1 MNKKT
6 NGINGMAD
14 MSFFVARALLKFKT
28 VKLRPEDPFT
38 WVSGWKSP
46 IYCDNRKIF
55 SHVELRKLVI
65 DQLIEIAKTNFTE
78 FDTVVGVATGAIS
91 PGAIIAYELEKPFCY
106 VRSEKKDH
114 GLENLIEG
122 VLEPGQK
129 VLIIEDLISTG
140 GSSLKAVEAVRK
152 AGAEVIGMVAIF
164 SYEFPIAKKAFENTG
179 VVLKTLSNYSS
190 LLDAAIKDSYIKQD
204 DLDVLKKWRLAPDIW
219 KKQ

>member
-14 MSFFVARALLKFKT
+14 MRFFVARALLKFKT

-38 WVSGWKSP
+38 WASGWKSP

-65 DQLIEIAKTNFTE
+65 DQLIEITKTNFTE

-91 PGAIIAYELEKPFCY
+91 PGAIIAYELGKPFCY

-152 AGAEVIGMVAIF
+152 IGAEVIGMVAIF
-164 SYEFPIAKKAFENTG
+164 SYEFPIAKKAFENAGIALT
-179 VVLKTLSNYSS
+179 TLSNYSS
-190 LLDAAIKDSYIKQD
+190 LLNAAIKDNYIKQD
-204 DLDVLKKWRLAPDIW
+204 DLDVLKKWRLAPDTW
-219 KKQ
+219 KK

>member
-6 NGINGMAD
+6 NGVNGMAD

-28 VKLRPEDPFT
+28 VKLNPENPFT
-38 WVSGWKSP
+38 WASGWKSP

-65 DQLIEIAKTNFTE
+65 DQLLEIIKTNFTT

-91 PGAIIAYELEKPFCY
+91 PGAIVAHEIEKPFCY

-122 VLEPGQK
+122 VLEANQK

-164 SYEFPIAKKAFENTG
+164 NYEFPIAKNAFESAG
-179 VVLKTLSNYSS
+179 VPLITLSNYSS
-190 LLDAAIKDSYIKQD
+190 LLHAAIKDSYIKQT
-204 DLDVLKKWRLAPDIW
+204 DLDVLKEWRLSPDTW
-219 KKQ
+219 GR